1 MNDRQL
7 ARQSHRNK
15 HRILRTLPSVQDYI
29 IRKAD
34 DRGQTL
40 YVSGIWSI
48 GGVRWTDWRRHAQ
61 AFDTN
66 PKLLRFLCP
75 ELKDATIEF
84 VGTGYTASEY

>member
-7 ARQSHRNK
+7 ARQSYRNK
-15 HRILRTLPSVQDYI
+15 HRILRTLPSVEDYI
-29 IRKAD
+29 IRKTD

-48 GGVRWTDWRRHAQ
+48 DGVRWTDWRRHAYS
-61 AFDTN
+61 FDTN

-75 ELKDATIEF
+75 ELRTATIEF